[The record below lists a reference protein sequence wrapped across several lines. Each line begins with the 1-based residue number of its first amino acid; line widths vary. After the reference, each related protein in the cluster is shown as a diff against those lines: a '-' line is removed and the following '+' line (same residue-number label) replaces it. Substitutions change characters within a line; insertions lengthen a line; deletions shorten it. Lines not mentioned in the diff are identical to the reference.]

1 MLISSLTTQGD
12 RKMINDK
19 YEDKNKNKHLVRLQ
33 MKHSLLD
40 RKEEVKQLTLDQK
53 RYYGEWLISQDESF
67 YDSTN
72 ELKGDDLTFSD
83 TTFEDGIEVINNNKG
98 E

>member
-1 MLISSLTTQGD
+1 
-12 RKMINDK
+12 MINDK

>member
-1 MLISSLTTQGD
+1 MD
-12 RKMINDK
+12 NK
-19 YEDKNKNKHLVRLQ
+19 YLDQNKNKHLVRLQ

-40 RKEEVKQLTLDQK
+40 RKQEVKQLNQDEK
-53 RYYGEWLISQDESF
+53 RYYGEWLNSQDESF

>member
-1 MLISSLTTQGD
+1 MD
-12 RKMINDK
+12 NK
-19 YEDKNKNKHLVRLQ
+19 YLDQNKNKHLVRLQ

-40 RKEEVKQLTLDQK
+40 RKQEVKQLNQDEK
-53 RYYGEWLISQDESF
+53 RYYGEWLNSQDETF

-83 TTFEDGIEVINNNKG
+83 TTFEDGIEVINNNRG

>member
-1 MLISSLTTQGD
+1 
-12 RKMINDK
+12 MIYDK

-33 MKHSLLD
+33 MKHALLD
-40 RKEEVKQLTLDQK
+40 RKAEVKELNQDEK
-53 RYYGEWLISQDESF
+53 RYYGSWLNSQDETF

-72 ELKGDDLTFSD
+72 ELKGELSFDSN
-83 TTFEDGIEVINNNKG
+83 TFEDGLETTSKNY

>member
-1 MLISSLTTQGD
+1 MD
-12 RKMINDK
+12 NK
-19 YEDKNKNKHLVRLQ
+19 YLDQNKNKHLVRLQ

-40 RKEEVKQLTLDQK
+40 RKQEVKQLNQDEK
-53 RYYGEWLISQDESF
+53 RYYGEWLNSQDETF

>member
-1 MLISSLTTQGD
+1 
-12 RKMINDK
+12 MINDK

-67 YDSTN
+67 FDSTN
-72 ELKGDDLTFSD
+72 ELRGDDLTFSD